1 MAGMRGRYKVRLV
14 LLLVAVLLLGVGRQ
28 GQAPTPAALP
38 PGEEPG
44 LDSGAQAQTADMDI
58 HGRRGVYLTAYSLAK
73 PGFLLGILDRLER
86 FGLDTVVINVKDMH
100 GEVSYATGVEL
111 AHRIG
116 AAVPRLP
123 LAAILAEVH
132 GRGMYA
138 IARQVVFYDPLLAG
152 FLGSPQP
159 PWVLPT
165 EKAVVYNLAI
175 ARELEQLG
183 FDEVQFD
190 YVRFPDD
197 GPIGLDY
204 SARSV
209 AVEAFLAQAQGQL
222 SVPISVDVFG
232 RVLWP
237 WNAREIDPIGQHLE
251 GMAPHVDLFSPMLYP
266 SHYVEQELKDDP
278 HGTVRRA
285 LEYGMA
291 RVTTPMRPF
300 LQAFDMAIPAGMT
313 LPQYIVAQLRAA
325 EEMGA
330 DGYLFWHPGSDYNAL
345 WAALELLG
353 RR

>member
-1 MAGMRGRYKVRLV
+1 MVGMRGRCKVRFA
-14 LLLVAVLLLGVGRQ
+14 LLLVLLLGVGRQ
-28 GQAPTPAALP
+28 GQAPTPATLP
-38 PGEEPG
+38 SGEG
-44 LDSGAQAQTADMDI
+44 VQANSGARAQAADAGI

-73 PGFLLGILDRLER
+73 PGFLLGILELLET

-100 GEVSYATGVEL
+100 GEVSYATEVEL

-123 LAAILAEVH
+123 LADILAEVH

-138 IARQVVFYDPLLAG
+138 IARQVVFYDPKFSA
-152 FLGSPQP
+152 FLGSPHH

-165 EKAVVYNLAI
+165 AEAVTYNLAI

-197 GPIGLDY
+197 GPIGPDY
-204 SARSV
+204 SGRAV
-209 AVEAFLAQAQGQL
+209 AVEAFLSQAQEQL
-222 SVPISVDVFG
+222 LIPISVDVFG

-237 WNAREIDPIGQHLE
+237 WNARKIDPIGQHLE

-278 HGTVRRA
+278 YGTVRRA

-313 LPQYIVAQLRAA
+313 LPQYIAAQLRAA

-330 DGYLFWHPGSDYNAL
+330 DGYLFWHPGSDYSAL

-353 RR
+353 RP